1 MAKIF
6 FIIIVSL
13 AVVINLFAFILE
25 KIQNKKMSKLA
36 RDKQN

>member
-25 KIQNKKMSKLA
+25 KVQKKKMAKLA
-36 RDKQN
+36 KEREE